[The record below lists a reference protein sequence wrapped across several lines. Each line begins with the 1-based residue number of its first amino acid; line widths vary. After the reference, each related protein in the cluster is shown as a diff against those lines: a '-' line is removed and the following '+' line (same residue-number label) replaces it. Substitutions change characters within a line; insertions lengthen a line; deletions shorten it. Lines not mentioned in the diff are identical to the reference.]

1 MTNSVYSNAENILVR
16 FHIGR
21 GGHFHNQGHKT
32 YVDTVKGLSDCFGE
46 AFIISEDPDGNTLP
60 YKEWHL
66 IDGGGNVILQGRD
79 AIEAPTGVLD
89 WDGEYDTDIVEYLS
103 ECSEEEYQLII
114 DLFCNYGY
122 VDDDVIDYACQ
133 ATDQL
138 RAKRIEF
145 TEDGGCDVQTQYKTA
160 HFTPDDFAD
169 RETAKEELKFM
180 GFIEESAERISCAM
194 EDECWWDEDED

>member
-60 YKEWHL
+60 DKEWHL

-145 TEDGGCDVQTQYKTA
+145 TEDGGCDVQTQ
-160 HFTPDDFAD
+160 
-169 RETAKEELKFM
+169 
-180 GFIEESAERISCAM
+180 
-194 EDECWWDEDED
+194 